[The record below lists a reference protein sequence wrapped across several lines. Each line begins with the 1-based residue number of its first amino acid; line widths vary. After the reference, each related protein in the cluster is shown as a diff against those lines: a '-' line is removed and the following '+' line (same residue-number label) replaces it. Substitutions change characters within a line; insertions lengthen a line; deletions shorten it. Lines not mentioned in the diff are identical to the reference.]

1 MVAERG
7 FDGGNV
13 LVRDADFVSKRAKDG
28 IGFVERGKGAIAE
41 AFAVRLELFEDVE
54 ARTKLSLLAEQ
65 AIKVLADLGLFSL
78 NFAESGLALLD
89 GAAAGFDG
97 KLVGLDVGG
106 EFLEPGDILLSWE
119 RSVISV
125 GIRLMT
131 FAPVSHAAVY
141 VGDSQIVD
149 AMRQGVRARELAEFL
164 EEAAVVLVLRH
175 PELSA
180 EQAAV
185 ITEYSVNKSGA
196 GFNFLGIALHVPFS
210 IARRVCELPLVHAA
224 IRDACIRTFGV
235 LHRLAASER
244 RFFCSQLVLQA
255 YRHAGVLVTH
265 ADPRLISPA
274 DILHMREDDV
284 SSVAIVTPLRYV
296 GHLKSAG
303 PASALASLE

>member
-106 EFLEPGDILLSWE
+106 EFLEPGFEAGALFIELDFFGGKLFESHDVALLLKVE
-119 RSVISV
+119 GIDLVAEPGDLLRSGKAGSLRGAELLLALAKV
-125 GIRLMT
+125 GLDL
-131 FAPVSHAAVY
+131 VK
-141 VGDSQIVD
+141 G
-149 AMRQGVRARELAEFL
+149 
-164 EEAAVVLVLRH
+164 LVL
-175 PELSA
+175 
-180 EQAAV
+180 
-185 ITEYSVNKSGA
+185 
-196 GFNFLGIALHVPFS
+196 
-210 IARRVCELPLVHAA
+210 
-224 IRDACIRTFGV
+224 
-235 LHRLAASER
+235 
-244 RFFCSQLVLQA
+244 
-255 YRHAGVLVTH
+255 
-265 ADPRLISPA
+265 
-274 DILHMREDDV
+274 
-284 SSVAIVTPLRYV
+284 
-296 GHLKSAG
+296 
-303 PASALASLE
+303 

>member
-1 MVAERG
+1 MIKT
-7 FDGGNV
+7 N
-13 LVRDADFVSKRAKDG
+13 STHW
-28 IGFVERGKGAIAE
+28 IAVM
-41 AFAVRLELFEDVE
+41 AM
-54 ARTKLSLLAEQ
+54 
-65 AIKVLADLGLFSL
+65 
-78 NFAESGLALLD
+78 LALLLGGCATQLSVGSGD
-89 GAAAGFDG
+89 EDAQAAPMLRFQSNSIVPAAS
-97 KLVGLDVGG
+97 VEP
-106 EFLEPGDILLSWE
+106 EFLEPGDILLSSE

-235 LHRLAASER
+235 LHRLAASES

-296 GHLKSAG
+296 GHLKSAW